1 MKIKYYIG
9 IIFFL
14 GVIIVSCNDDQCNLD
29 TDPLMK
35 TEILVKDTVLTSIKY
50 LDSLSIYSPEW
61 TDSIHYSEEDASFL
75 YFMLSPESD
84 TTEII
89 FTSKQADNNDTI
101 IFYYQREFVLL
112 TPECGFVINYKI
124 DTFINTWNYIDSLEL
139 VDEDKDISTD
149 KDGYIQ
155 IYF

>member
-9 IIFFL
+9 ILLFL
-14 GVIIVSCNDDQCNLD
+14 GVIIVSCSDDQCNID
-29 TDPLMK
+29 TDSLMK
-35 TEILVKDTVLTSIKY
+35 TEILVKDPSLTSIKY

-61 TDSIHYSEEDASFL
+61 IDSIHYSEEDASFL

-139 VDEDKDISTD
+139 VNDDISTD